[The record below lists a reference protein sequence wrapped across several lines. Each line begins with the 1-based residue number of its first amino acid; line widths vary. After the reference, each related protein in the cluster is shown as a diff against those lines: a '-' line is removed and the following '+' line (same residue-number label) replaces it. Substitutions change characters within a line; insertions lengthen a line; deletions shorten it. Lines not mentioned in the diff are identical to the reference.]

1 MPTDF
6 NSTFGGVGQEPS
18 PNAINID
25 KKPGSFFAEFG
36 GKGQDISRHAIPP
49 VPRIGS
55 DYSNSIP
62 SRGINYSGPPTAIL
76 DIEPAATAPIKYPF
90 TPTISGTSLTL
101 TTGTVNGL
109 VPTNITSTLT
119 IIGTGTEYLQLS
131 VSATNAQITSSSF
144 SVSAVAP
151 SPIPVIQGQPPTS
164 FDFCTHVIVN
174 GTAFRVIGN
183 GSLVFTPY
191 EAWRFAKAMP
201 TPDSMPYDSYY
212 SWRAGLT

>member
-1 MPTDF
+1 MAFNQTD
-6 NSTFGGVGQEPS
+6 P
-18 PNAINID
+18 
-25 KKPGSFFAEFG
+25 FA
-36 GKGQDISRHAIPP
+36 
-49 VPRIGS
+49 
-55 DYSNSIP
+55 
-62 SRGINYSGPPTAIL
+62 GIYLP
-76 DIEPAATAPIKYPF
+76 PAAVLPKQENPPWDSPDTIQAIDSLSEIPIVQEVQPSGGTTSNYPF
-90 TPTISGTSLTL
+90 TPSISGTSLTL

-109 VPTNITSTLT
+109 VPTNIGSTLT
-119 IIGTGTEYLQLS
+119 IVGTGTEYLQLS
-131 VSATNAQITSSSF
+131 ISAANAQITSSSF
-144 SVSAVAP
+144 SVSSTAP
-151 SPIPVIQGQPPTS
+151 SVIPVIQGQPPTS